1 MRKIWLVF
9 THDYLVHVRQKGFL
23 IALFSLP
30 LFIGFS
36 VGLGYFMQS
45 QEISSDAVGY
55 VDSSGLFTNPLSLA
69 SISQRERVEILPYS
83 NTAEADVLLKRG
95 DLQAYFVIPNGY
107 PEDKD
112 IDLYY
117 FDEPGEN
124 AIRDFYD
131 FLQLNLMKDYSQ
143 EIRKRV
149 AIGTNSIIRTPD
161 GSREFPDNN
170 PTVNMFLP
178 LLIGLGFVMLLLISS
193 GYLMSGFLD
202 EKSNRTIE
210 IIFTSVSPG
219 KLIVS
224 KLATMIAIGLTML
237 ITWIAVGIIAF
248 IVGSNLLEIIWV
260 KEIEIDGRAVITIL
274 AVALPSYIFAAA
286 LMLGIGFLLG
296 NSQEAESIGPIFFAI
311 AFIPL
316 WFIVPITS
324 EINGLIAILLSV
336 LPISSILTIGLRGIF
351 IEIPLWQLALSVFVQ
366 LLLVAG
372 ALWLAI
378 KTFRMGMLRSGS
390 GIRLRDLFTKDDRL
404 ISEGK
409 S

>member
-9 THDYLVHVRQKGFL
+9 THDYFVHVRQKGFL

-55 VDSSGLFTNPLSLA
+55 VDSSGLLTNPLSLA

>member
-9 THDYLVHVRQKGFL
+9 THDYSVHVRQKGFL

-36 VGLGYFMQS
+36 VALGYFMQL
-45 QEISSDAVGY
+45 QENSPDAVGY
-55 VDSSGLFTNPLSLA
+55 LDYSGLFTTPLTFV
-69 SISQRERVEILPYS
+69 SISEQERVEIFPIP
-83 NTAEADVLLKRG
+83 NTVEADQLLKRG
-95 DLQAYFVIPNGY
+95 DIQAYFVIPSDY
-107 PEDKD
+107 PEDRN
-112 IDLYY
+112 IELYY

-131 FLQLNLMKDYSQ
+131 FLQLNLMRDYPQ

-149 AIGTNSIIRTPD
+149 TIGTNTIIRTPD
-161 GSREFPDNN
+161 GSREFADNN

-210 IIFTSVSPG
+210 IIFTSISPG
-219 KLIVS
+219 QLIVS

-237 ITWIAVGIIAF
+237 ITWLAVGIIAF
-248 IVGSNLLEIIWV
+248 IVGSNLLEVSWV
-260 KEIEIDGRAVITIL
+260 KGIEIDGRAVITIL

-324 EINGLIAILLSV
+324 EINGVIALLLSV
-336 LPISSILTIGLRGIF
+336 LPITSILTIGLRGIF
-351 IEIPLWQLALSVFVQ
+351 IEIPLWQMVLSVSVQ
-366 LLLVAG
+366 LLLVTG

-390 GIRLRDLFTKDDRL
+390 GIRWRDLITREDGL
-404 ISEGK
+404 IREGK

>member
-9 THDYLVHVRQKGFL
+9 THDFSEHVRQKGFL

-55 VDSSGLFTNPLSLA
+55 VDFSGIFTNPLSIA
-69 SISQRERVEILPYS
+69 STSGRERVEILPYS
-83 NTAEADVLLKRG
+83 DTAEVDELLKRG

-107 PEDKD
+107 PGDNNIE
-112 IDLYY
+112 LYY

-124 AIRDFYD
+124 AIHDFYD

-143 EIRKRV
+143 EIRNRV

-161 GSREFPDNN
+161 GSREFPENN
-170 PTVNMFLP
+170 PTVNMFIP

-210 IIFTSVSPG
+210 IIFTSISPG

-224 KLATMIAIGLTML
+224 KLVTMVAIGFTML
-237 ITWIAVGIIAF
+237 ITWVAVGIIAF
-248 IVGSNLLEIIWV
+248 IFGSHFLEISWV
-260 KEIEIDGRAVITIL
+260 REIEIDVRAVITIL
-274 AVALPSYIFAAA
+274 VVAFPSYVFAAA

-296 NSQEAESIGPIFFAI
+296 NSQEAESIGPLFFVI

-324 EINGLIAILLSV
+324 DINGLIAILLSV
-336 LPISSILTIGLRGIF
+336 LPIASILTIGLRGIF
-351 IEIPLWQLALSVFVQ
+351 IEIPLWQLVLSVSVQ
-366 LLLVAG
+366 LLLVTA
-372 ALWLAI
+372 ALWLAV

-390 GIRLRDLFTKDDRL
+390 GIRLRELITKDDRL
-404 ISEGK
+404 ISERK

>member
-9 THDYLVHVRQKGFL
+9 THDFAEHVRQKGFL

-30 LFIGFS
+30 LFIGLS

-55 VDSSGLFTNPLSLA
+55 VDLSGLFTNPLSIA
-69 SISQRERVEILPYS
+69 SISERDRVEILPYS
-83 NTAEADVLLKRG
+83 ETAEADELLKRG
-95 DLQAYFVIPNGY
+95 DLQAYFVIPSDY
-107 PEDKD
+107 PEDNN
-112 IDLYY
+112 IELYY

-124 AIRDFYD
+124 AIHDFYD
-131 FLQLNLMKDYSQ
+131 FLQLNLMRDYSP
-143 EIRKRV
+143 EIRNRV
-149 AIGTNSIIRTPD
+149 ALGTNSIIRTPD
-161 GSREFPDNN
+161 GSREFPENN
-170 PTVNMFLP
+170 PTVNMFIP

-210 IIFTSVSPG
+210 IIFTSISPG
-219 KLIVS
+219 QLIFS
-224 KLATMIAIGLTML
+224 KLATMVAIGLTML
-237 ITWIAVGIIAF
+237 ITWVAVGIIAF
-248 IVGSNLLEIIWV
+248 IVGSHFLEISWV
-260 KEIEIDGRAVITIL
+260 REIEIDVRAVITIL
-274 AVALPSYIFAAA
+274 AVAFPSYVFAAA

-296 NSQEAESIGPIFFAI
+296 NSQEAESIGPLFFVI

-324 EINGLIAILLSV
+324 DINGLIAILLSV
-336 LPISSILTIGLRGIF
+336 LPIASILTIGLRGIF
-351 IEIPLWQLALSVFVQ
+351 IEVPLWQLVLSVSVQ
-366 LLLVAG
+366 LLLVTA
-372 ALWLAI
+372 ALWLAV

-390 GIRLRDLFTKDDRL
+390 GIHLRELITKDDRL
-404 ISEGK
+404 ISERK